1 MLCFLP
7 GRFNSCFQYVDA
19 IVSKINSLLRS
30 IEFLYELTDC
40 FNILIG
46 NIDISRLREAAK
58 TKTNDEDAWS
68 EGCTLLVDIL
78 RLLLVPFSS
87 LHDLLHGRWVRYR
100 YQLIPHY

>member
-1 MLCFLP
+1 ML
-7 GRFNSCFQYVDA
+7 
-19 IVSKINSLLRS
+19 
-30 IEFLYELTDC
+30 THC

-46 NIDISRLREAAK
+46 NIDISGLREAAE